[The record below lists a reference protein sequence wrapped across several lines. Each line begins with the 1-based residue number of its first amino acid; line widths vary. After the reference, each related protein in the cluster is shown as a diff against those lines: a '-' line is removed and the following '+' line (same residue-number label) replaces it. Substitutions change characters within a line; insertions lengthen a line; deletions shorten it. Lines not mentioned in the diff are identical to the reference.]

1 MKLVGTGL
9 RFETENWRIL
19 CRLGVVEAPTAES
32 MLALA
37 TDMPKRGNNVL
48 LRNPLLHAGV
58 GVGILARNKLALLLL
73 KPAFLTGAELKFL
86 RKYLDLT
93 QEEFAKLIGAK
104 GHSNI
109 AGWEN
114 KGQKPTGMV
123 EQAEMIARLKLAVE
137 FSDGAI
143 KFEAF
148 YARIVKLGLAKDNK
162 TIELNMQNVA

>member
-1 MKLVGTGL
+1 MKTNVRYMGFGFPVFL
-9 RFETENWRIL
+9 
-19 CRLGVVEAPTAES
+19 LGVDTVEVGDGSSYLDIPHQK
-32 MLALA
+32 LAKSLFLA
-37 TDMPKRGNNVL
+37 VL
-48 LRNPLLHAGV
+48 LKQTL
-58 GVGILARNKLALLLL
+58 
-73 KPAFLTGAELKFL
+73 LTGAELKFL

-143 KFEAF
+143 KFEEF
-148 YARIVKLGLAKDNK
+148 YASIVKSGLTKDSK
-162 TIELNMQNVA
+162 IIELNMQNVA

>member
-1 MKLVGTGL
+1 MKTNIRYMGFGFPVFL
-9 RFETENWRIL
+9 I
-19 CRLGVVEAPTAES
+19 GVDTVEGGDGSSYLDIPHQK
-32 MLALA
+32 LAKSLF
-37 TDMPKRGNNVL
+37 
-48 LRNPLLHAGV
+48 
-58 GVGILARNKLALLLL
+58 LALLL
-73 KPAFLTGAELKFL
+73 KPTFLTGAELKFL

-143 KFEAF
+143 KFEEF
-148 YARIVKLGLAKDNK
+148 YSNIVKLGLAKDNK
-162 TIELNMQNVA
+162 IIELNMQNVA